1 MMRAFLLTLFSIVFV
16 LRTNAQDLHF
26 SQFYSV
32 PQQNNPAFTGFFK
45 EDFRANAI
53 YKNQWQALGNTYNTI
68 GAGVDAGLLKT
79 KLKGSI
85 LGIGMSVFSDQAGD
99 IDFSTNIVNLQLAY
113 TQRLGYNA
121 PSYLSVGFQAGA
133 TFRSVD
139 LSKATFGNQF
149 ISGGYD
155 NSLPNNENG
164 LFTSYR
170 FINMG
175 LGVLWFYEPTDDVN
189 LYVGAGA
196 FNLLRPNQSFFS
208 GVKEDLYLRYTAQLG
223 AQIKFS
229 DKVSA
234 KPAVFF
240 QRQGPFQEMLL
251 GSFVTYD
258 LNGGERNADKLN
270 FSAGLW
276 YRLQDALIPAAR
288 IEYKQFNF
296 TLSYDLNLSSLTRAS
311 NANGGAEISIVYNG
325 WLSKDRQKEANKKFK
340 MSCPVL

>member
-1 MMRAFLLTLFSIVFV
+1 MKSYLFAFGLILSTVLLS
-16 LRTNAQDLHF
+16 AQDLHF
-26 SQFYSV
+26 SQFYAV

-45 EDFRANAI
+45 EDIRANAI

-85 LGIGMSVFSDQAGD
+85 LGIGLNVFSDKAGD

-121 PSYLSVGFQAGA
+121 PSYLSLGFQAGA

-149 ISGGYD
+149 INNGYD
-155 NSLPNNENG
+155 NTLPNNENN

-175 LGVLWFYEPTDDVN
+175 LGVLWFYEPTDEVN
-189 LYVGAGA
+189 LYVGAGM

-208 GVKEDLYLRYTAQLG
+208 GVNEDLYHRYTAQMG
-223 AQIKFS
+223 AQIKFT
-229 DKVSA
+229 DKISA
-234 KPAVFF
+234 KPAIFF

-251 GSFVTYD
+251 GSFITYD
-258 LNGGERNADKLN
+258 LNGGNKNADKLA
-270 FSAGLW
+270 FSGGLW
-276 YRLQDALIPAAR
+276 YRLQDALIPTAR
-288 IEYKQFNF
+288 LEYKDFNF
-296 TLSYDLNLSSLTRAS
+296 TLSYDLNISSLTRAS
-311 NANGGAEISIVYNG
+311 NANGGAEISIIYKG
-325 WLSKDRQKEANKKFK
+325 WVSKDRQKEASRKFK